1 MKWIKNKWIITFLLL
16 LGIFSA
22 VTIYNNLTAKK
33 DKVKYDDSSIKVDKI
48 DIVASNSKIGEQP
61 LDNSYQERDAW
72 RSENL

>member
-1 MKWIKNKWIITFLLL
+1 MKWIKNKWVISFLLL
-16 LGIFSA
+16 LSIFSA
-22 VTIYNNLTAKK
+22 VLLYKSLTAKK
-33 DKVKYDDSSIKVDKI
+33 DKVKYGDYSDRVDKI